1 MNVCVIGGTGYI
13 GRNLVVFLHDK
24 GYTVT
29 VISRQ
34 DFKENLLPSKI
45 LDKDVV
51 INLAGEPIN
60 GRWYPKKKK
69 EIYQSRIGTTR
80 LIVSALNELNC
91 KVKTLITVSAV
102 GVYDGK
108 HIHNESSTQFANN
121 FLAGLVLD
129 WENELKSI
137 KNIGI
142 RIIILRMGLVIGK
155 DCSLLK
161 RLIFLSGYGLGFKVK
176 LFKGFPFIHLKDV
189 LNICEYVIRKNK
201 FSGIINVVSPIRTSV
216 NSFFEQ
222 FNKRSKAIFT
232 VRMRIWMLKFLM
244 GESAILITE
253 GQDVVPSQLKNAGYQ
268 FIFPEL
274 NSALD
279 DIFSKEI
286 K

>member
-13 GRNLVVFLHDK
+13 GRNLVVFLQDK

-34 DFKENLLPSKI
+34 DFKENLIVSKI

-51 INLAGEPIN
+51 INLAGEPIY

-91 KVKTLITVSAV
+91 KVKAFINVSAV
-102 GVYDGK
+102 GIYDSIN
-108 HIHNESSTQFANN
+108 IHDESSTQFANN

-137 KNIGI
+137 KNNGI
-142 RIIILRMGLVIGK
+142 RIVILRMGLVIGK
-155 DCSLLK
+155 GSSILK
-161 RLIFLSGYGLGFKVK
+161 RLVFLSGYGLGFEVK
-176 LFKGFPFIHLKDV
+176 LLKGFPFIHLKDV
-189 LNICEYVIRKNK
+189 LSICEDVIGNIR
-201 FSGIINVVSPIRTSV
+201 FSGIINVVSPIRASV

-222 FNKRSKAIFT
+222 FNKQTKVIFT
-232 VRMRIWMLKFLM
+232 VRIRIWMLKLLM

-253 GQDVVPSQLKNAGYQ
+253 GQDVVPSQLNNAGYQ

-279 DIFSKEI
+279 DILL
-286 K
+286 